1 MIDSQEGKEKLGCD
15 GMCYGC
21 CHDLPK
27 GHPDRQEPCPVFEIC
42 PYNPLIKQE
51 AFAEIFCWIIF
62 LGIPVIVILWIGSII
77 ISFIKS

>member
-1 MIDSQEGKEKLGCD
+1 MIDSQKGKEKLGCD

-42 PYNPLIKQE
+42 PYNPYLIKE
-51 AFAEIFCWIIF
+51 F
-62 LGIPVIVILWIGSII
+62 LGSILAVPII
-77 ISFIKS
+77 IVGFIGFFIVFIWFIQLVG

>member
-27 GHPDRQEPCPVFEIC
+27 GHPDRQEPCPIFETC
-42 PYNPLIKQE
+42 PYNPYLIKE
-51 AFAEIFCWIIF
+51 F
-62 LGIPVIVILWIGSII
+62 LVIPII
-77 ISFIKS
+77 IGFFIVFIWFIQLVG

>member
-27 GHPDRQEPCPVFEIC
+27 GHPDRQEPCPVFETC
-42 PYNPLIKQE
+42 PYNPYLTKE
-51 AFAEIFCWIIF
+51 F
-62 LGIPVIVILWIGSII
+62 LGSVLTILITIVGLIGFFIAFLWFIQVIG
-77 ISFIKS
+77 

>member
-27 GHPDRQEPCPVFEIC
+27 EHPDRQEPCPIFETC
-42 PYNPLIKQE
+42 PYNPHLIKE
-51 AFAEIFCWIIF
+51 F
-62 LGIPVIVILWIGSII
+62 LVIPII
-77 ISFIKS
+77 IGFFIVFIWFIQLVG